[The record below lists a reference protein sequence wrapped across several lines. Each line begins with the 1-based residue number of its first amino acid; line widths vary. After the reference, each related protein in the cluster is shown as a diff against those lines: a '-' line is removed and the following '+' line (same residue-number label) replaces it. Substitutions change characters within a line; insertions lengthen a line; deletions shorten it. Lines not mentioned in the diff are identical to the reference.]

1 MEKILEEVKKKH
13 ELVLSRGENVIFT
26 ALIGSQNYGLATE
39 NSDIDTYSFILPSY
53 DDFLLNKEPKS
64 YEIECEDGSKACVKD
79 IRLLFKLLKKP
90 SPNSIECILSKYI
103 IYNQDYEKVLK
114 FYLDTDICLYAM
126 VHCNKN
132 NFFDSVAGTIRGL
145 HGRNMSIGKK
155 YSHVIRLV
163 SLVDKYINKKEDIH
177 DYLLV
182 DNNRLPIA
190 YTAKNGGMPWL
201 DEEIYK
207 NLAELNANLVLK
219 QKELFVY
226 EEESEMMGRA
236 LIDKMQISVMERF
249 LELNEWTRKN

>member
-13 ELVLSRGENVIFT
+13 DLVLSRGENVIFT
-26 ALIGSQNYGLATE
+26 ALIGSQNYGLANE
-39 NSDIDTYSFILPSY
+39 NSDVDTYSFVLPSY
-53 DDFLLNKEPKS
+53 ENFLLNQEPKS

-103 IYNQDYEKVLK
+103 IYTPNYEKVLR

-163 SLVDKYINKKEDIH
+163 SLVSKYINKEEDVH
-177 DYLLV
+177 NYLTV
-182 DNNRLPIA
+182 DDGRLPFA
-190 YTAKNGGMPWL
+190 RAAKNDELSWL
-201 DEEIYK
+201 NEETYETFAS
-207 NLAELNANLVLK
+207 LSANSILEE
-219 QKELFVY
+219 KELFVY

-236 LIDKMQISVMERF
+236 LIDKMHISVMERF